1 MIVAINFE
9 KWAVNFKLN
18 LNIFQSSVAF
28 HKNQSFDLLP
38 QIKCAVSIWNATLG
52 WNELSNLL
60 LDNKGSIQFFLGGAL
75 KFFQKQIHECL
86 LETLKLLCTDKNQYK
101 NH

>member
-1 MIVAINFE
+1 MSRKFQTKFE
-9 KWAVNFKLN
+9 H
-18 LNIFQSSVAF
+18 ISVQCCISY
-28 HKNQSFDLLP
+28 KNQSFDLLP
-38 QIKCAVSIWNATLG
+38 QIKCPVSIWNATLG

-60 LDNKGSIQFFLGGAL
+60 LDNKGSVQFFLGGAL